1 MKQLS
6 DLNMVTITKIK
17 KHLKFSIFLKL
28 QCREKNNKNSNTKNN
43 QNQEELFSMIKIK
56 VMNQ

>member
-28 QCREKNNKNSNTKNN
+28 LCKEKNKKNSKPKRIKN
-43 QNQEELFSMIKIK
+43 QKQEGWSNMI
-56 VMNQ
+56 